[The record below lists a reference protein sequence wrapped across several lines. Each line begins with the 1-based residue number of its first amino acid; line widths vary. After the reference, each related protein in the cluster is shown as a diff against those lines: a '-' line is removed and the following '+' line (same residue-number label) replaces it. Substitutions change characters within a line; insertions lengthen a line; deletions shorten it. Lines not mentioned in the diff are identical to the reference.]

1 MDRNPSPPC
10 SDAEEEE
17 GDAVGN
23 TVYSKHWLFSVLTR
37 LIEVIAPA
45 EPDPAASPEGA
56 RTELDEEM
64 ENDICK
70 VWDMSM
76 DEDVALFLQEF
87 NAPDIFM
94 GVFAKS
100 KCPRLTEICVGIL
113 GNMACFQDICMSISK
128 DENLGQVLLQRLC
141 DSDSPTLLETS
152 RLLLTCLS
160 QPEVANVWVE
170 RIREN
175 PSVYDCVCFIMSS
188 STNVDLLVK
197 VGEVVDKLFDLDEE
211 LMLNWIKNGTCQ
223 SVGPSVDD
231 SPEELP
237 DFKIVPCIL
246 EAAKQVRSDN
256 PEGLDVYMHI
266 LQLLTT
272 VDEGIQAIVQAP
284 DGGKETW
291 SLLYDLVCQELC
303 QPDDPPIIVQEQ
315 KTVLASILSV
325 LSAMFAS
332 QTEQEY
338 TRMRKS
344 KKMLYMP
351 LIGSLIRIL
360 QYMEGCGK
368 RAVDN
373 SKESEQEETGRTEIN
388 EEDFHLKILKDICC
402 ELLSNMLQ
410 ELTKENTLEGLHQGH
425 LNEQTCSCAFQN
437 LLPLYFASVESF
449 LEVLREADQTLA
461 DNLEKRFPSLKVHT

>member
-1 MDRNPSPPC
+1 MDRNPSPP
-10 SDAEEEE
+10 SSEAEEEE
-17 GDAVGN
+17 DAVGN
-23 TVYSKHWLFSVLTR
+23 TVYSKHWLFSILTR
-37 LIEVIAPA
+37 LIEVRARRGGGAVREEGGGPGGGRRFAGEVISPEKT
-45 EPDPAASPEGA
+45 EPTASPEGIQM
-56 RTELDEEM
+56 ELDEEM

-76 DEDVALFLQEF
+76 DE
-87 NAPDIFM
+87 
-94 GVFAKS
+94 
-100 KCPRLTEICVGIL
+100 EICVGIL

-160 QPEVANVWVE
+160 QPEVANIWVE

-188 STNVDLLVK
+188 STNVELLVK

-211 LMLNWIKNGTCQ
+211 LMLNWIKNGTCP

-272 VDEGIQAIVQAP
+272 VDEGIQAIVQVP

-291 SLLYDLVCQELC
+291 SLLYDLVCHELC

-338 TRMRKS
+338 TKMRKN
-344 KKMLYMP
+344 MP

-368 RAVDN
+368 RAGDS
-373 SKESEQEETGRTEIN
+373 SKESEQEETGTADIN
-388 EEDFHLKILKDICC
+388 DEDFHLKILKDICC

-410 ELTKENTLEGLHQGH
+410 ELTKENTLEGLQQGH

-461 DNLEKRFPSLKVHT
+461 DNLEKRFPSLKVHS

>member
-1 MDRNPSPPC
+1 QVISP
-10 SDAEEEE
+10 EK
-17 GDAVGN
+17 
-23 TVYSKHWLFSVLTR
+23 T
-37 LIEVIAPA
+37 
-45 EPDPAASPEGA
+45 EPTGSPEGVQ
-56 RTELDEEM
+56 TELDEEM

-188 STNVDLLVK
+188 STNVELLVK

-211 LMLNWIKNGTCQ
+211 LMLSWIKNGTCR
-223 SVGPSVDD
+223 SVGPAADD

-272 VDEGIQAIVQAP
+272 VDEGVQAIVQAP

-291 SLLYDLVCQELC
+291 SLLYDLVCHELC

-338 TRMRKS
+338 TKMRKS
-344 KKMLYMP
+344 NVKLPFSCYFVSDMP

-360 QYMEGCGK
+360 QYMESCGK
-368 RAVDN
+368 RSVDN
-373 SKESEQEETGRTEIN
+373 SKESEPEETGRADIN

-437 LLPLYFASVESF
+437 LLPLYFTSVESF

-461 DNLEKRFPSLKVHT
+461 DNLEKRFPSLKVPT

>member
-1 MDRNPSPPC
+1 Q
-10 SDAEEEE
+10 
-17 GDAVGN
+17 
-23 TVYSKHWLFSVLTR
+23 
-37 LIEVIAPA
+37 
-45 EPDPAASPEGA
+45 
-56 RTELDEEM
+56 
-64 ENDICK
+64 
-70 VWDMSM
+70 
-76 DEDVALFLQEF
+76 DVALFLQEF

-188 STNVDLLVK
+188 STNVELLVK

-291 SLLYDLVCQELC
+291 SLLYDLVCHELC

-315 KTVLASILSV
+315 KTLLASILSV

-338 TRMRKS
+338 TKMRKS
-344 KKMLYMP
+344 NVEVPFSCYFILDMP

-360 QYMEGCGK
+360 QYMESCGK
-368 RAVDN
+368 RSVDN
-373 SKESEQEETGRTEIN
+373 SKESEQQETGRADLN

-402 ELLSNMLQ
+402 ELLSNTLQ
-410 ELTKENTLEGLHQGH
+410 ELTKENTLEGLQEGH

-461 DNLEKRFPSLKVHT
+461 DNLEKRFPSLKVHA